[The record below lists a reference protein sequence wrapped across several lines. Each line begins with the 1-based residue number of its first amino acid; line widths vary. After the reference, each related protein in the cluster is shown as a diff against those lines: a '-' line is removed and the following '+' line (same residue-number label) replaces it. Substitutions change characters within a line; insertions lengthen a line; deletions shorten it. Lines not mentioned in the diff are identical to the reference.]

1 MFLRKKKRKESS
13 LIRMPKAPVK
23 KTIIRRKKKL
33 RISDIFSSKK
43 NIRKERRKK
52 PNIKYFILL
61 IFLIFFVGVMYL
73 ALQYVLKL
81 RGEFDN
87 SNDAKV
93 TDVIGLDNIPSLA
106 GSKFLF
112 ELDLDSPTVKEY
124 LSGGNSVY
132 TIPKGKTLDDVESYY
147 KEKLK
152 NLGWEYIDT
161 VPIGTPDKKYGQ
173 YWVKDGKG
181 LRIYSKFKDIWYET
195 ISEDDARSSLSRLVQ
210 EEIEREML
218 MASSEKQSL
227 LPDFPWVIDIPKE
240 YLIKYSPTLLGE
252 FRSVSFQKIGGN
264 EIIEIYPVGTWKER
278 DLDAFLFEYCNN
290 KSTVELKY
298 GILNSVPISYRN
310 TLGLKSTIQ
319 VGPNNS
325 TAYTIVNSYNSM
337 VYVVLSSDPNSP
349 LLEYIIENIKPCNT
363 KD

>member
-1 MFLRKKKRKESS
+1 
-13 LIRMPKAPVK
+13 MPKPPAK
-23 KTIIRRKKKL
+23 KQVVRRNKKFSL
-33 RISDIFSSKK
+33 SDVFSSKK
-43 NIRKERRKK
+43 KVLRDRRNK
-52 PNIKYFILL
+52 PSIKYFIVFILL
-61 IFLIFFVGVMYL
+61 LLLVGSIYL
-73 ALQYVLKL
+73 ALQFILKL
-81 RGEFDN
+81 RGGDN
-87 SNDAKV
+87 NSKDMEITN
-93 TDVIGLDNIPSLA
+93 VIGLDNVPSMA

-112 ELDLDSPTVKEY
+112 ENDLESPTVKEY

-132 TIPKGKTLDDVESYY
+132 TIPKGKTSKDIQSYY
-147 KEKLK
+147 FEKLK
-152 NLGWEYIDT
+152 SLGWEYIDN
-161 VPIGTPDKKYGQ
+161 VQMGTSDKKYGQ

-181 LRIYSKFKDIWYET
+181 LRIYSKFRDVWYET
-195 ISEDDARSSLSRLVQ
+195 ISEDDARSALSRIVQ

-227 LPDFPWVIDIPKE
+227 LPDFPWVLDIPKE

-252 FRSVSFQKIGGN
+252 SRSVAFQKIGGN
-264 EIIEIYPVGTWKER
+264 EVVEIYPVGNWKDR
-278 DLDAFLFEYCNN
+278 DLDAFLFEYCKN

-319 VGPNNS
+319 IGPNNG

-337 VYVVLSSDPNSP
+337 VYVVISSDSNSP
-349 LLEYIIENIKPCNT
+349 LLAYIIENIKPCNT